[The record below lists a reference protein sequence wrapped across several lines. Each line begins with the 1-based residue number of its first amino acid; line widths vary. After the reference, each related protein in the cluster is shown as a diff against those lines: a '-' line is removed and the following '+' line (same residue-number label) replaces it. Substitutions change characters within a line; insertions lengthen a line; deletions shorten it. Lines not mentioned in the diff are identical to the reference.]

1 MIKIGICRFIAWTG
15 LYTGNPTRNVSE
27 DAWNGAVLL
36 FQIILLPK
44 GNYVNANTDL
54 SSFSG
59 TEKVSGKE
67 ILSPKLTTR
76 SCFLLFPKS

>member
-1 MIKIGICRFIAWTG
+1 MIKIGICLFIAWTG

-44 GNYVNANTDL
+44 GNYVNANTVYQ
-54 SSFSG
+54 
-59 TEKVSGKE
+59 VSAELRRFQGK
-67 ILSPKLTTR
+67 K
-76 SCFLLFPKS
+76 FYHQN